1 MPDASSKNPAYLLVG
16 EILRPHGV
24 VGEMR
29 MRVLTSYPDRLRS
42 LKTLYLSPTP
52 ENEHPQPY
60 SLVSVRMHQGYV
72 LLKLGTITSRD
83 TADRLRQLWV
93 MVAMEDAIPL
103 DEGEHYLFQVIGLT
117 VYTEDGT
124 CLGTITDVLET
135 GANDVYV
142 LESEKHGEILIPA
155 TNDTILET
163 DMDAQKMIVRLP
175 EGLLP

>member
-1 MPDASSKNPAYLLVG
+1 MPTLPSPQPAYLLVG

-29 MRVLTSYPDRLRS
+29 MRVLTSYPDRLGK
-42 LKTLYLSPTP
+42 LKTVYLAPTPETDSPTP
-52 ENEHPQPY
+52 Y
-60 SLVSVRMHQGYV
+60 ALVSVRMHQGYA
-72 LLKLGTITSRD
+72 LLKLGTITDRD
-83 TADRLRQLWV
+83 AADRLRQLVV
-93 MVAMEDAIPL
+93 MVAMADAVPL

-142 LESEKHGEILIPA
+142 LQGERYGEILIPA
-155 TNDTILET
+155 THETILET